1 MAGMVEVMEAVNGG
15 DADALAALL
24 ERDPAAAGLVGDEG
38 ASPLLNALYRG
49 RRDLAELF
57 VRHGREL
64 DGWEAAAMGD
74 EDRLRAHLEADSD
87 LPGRRTHDGWTPLH
101 LSAFFG
107 QQGTMR
113 LLLERGAD
121 PNAVSENWM
130 RNTPLHA
137 ALNGPL
143 AAHGIAALIRAGAD
157 PNARQ
162 KGGFG
167 PLHSAANRGDVAI
180 MGVLLAAEADPN
192 AAADDGRTPLDF
204 ARTAERDEAVRYLL
218 AHGAEE

>member
-1 MAGMVEVMEAVNGG
+1 MAGMVEVMEAVNAG
-15 DADALAALL
+15 DVDALAALL
-24 ERDPAAAGLVGDEG
+24 ERDPSAAALRGDEG

-74 EDRLRAHLEADSD
+74 ADRLRAHLDADSG
-87 LPGRRTHDGWTPLH
+87 LLARRTHDGWTPLH
-101 LSAFFG
+101 LATFFG
-107 QQGTMR
+107 QQGTMA

-121 PNAVSENWM
+121 PNALSENWM

-143 AAHGIAALIRAGAD
+143 LAEGIAALLAAGAD

-167 PLHSAANRGDVAI
+167 PLHSAANRGDVAVI
-180 MGVLLAAEADPN
+180 ELLLHAEADPN

-204 ARTAERDEAVRYLL
+204 ARAAHREEAVRHLI
-218 AHGAEE
+218 ARGAEE

>member
-1 MAGMVEVMEAVNGG
+1 MAGMVEVMEAVNAG

-24 ERDPAAAGLVGDEG
+24 EHDPAAARLVGDEG

-64 DGWEAAAMGD
+64 DGFEAAAMGD
-74 EDRLRAHLEADSD
+74 ADRLRAHLEADPD
-87 LPGRRTHDGWTPLH
+87 LAARRTHDGWTPLH
-101 LSAFFG
+101 LSTFFG
-107 QQGTMR
+107 QQGTMT
-113 LLLERGAD
+113 LLLDRGAD
-121 PNAVSENWM
+121 PNALSENWM

-143 AAHGIAALIRAGAD
+143 PADGIAALIRAGAD

-180 MGVLLAAEADPN
+180 MTVLLAAEADPN

-204 ARTAERDEAVRYLL
+204 ARTAQREEAVRYLL